1 MLVDSVDI
9 ELKAGDGGDGVIA
22 WRREKFVARG
32 GPEGGDGGRGGSII
46 LRTSHNLDTLSS
58 FRFRKTFKA
67 ERGHNGANKRK
78 TGPAGADLELLIPT
92 GTRVINLVD
101 NRVVADLTTNDESI
115 VIARGG
121 QGGLGNVHFVSA
133 TKQNPFE
140 ATKGTPG
147 QVLNVKLELQLV
159 ADVALIG
166 EPSSGKSSII
176 KELTGANVRIGA
188 YHFSTTEP
196 VLGVLQLGDQSLTLV
211 DLPGLIEGAHRGKG
225 LGAEFLKHTQRVRV
239 LLHILDGTDPDL
251 GRSESAVLTELEKYD
266 STLLTKPRVVVINK
280 SDLLSPTERKAIQ
293 KKYPDAVLIS
303 ATVGTNLKELQT
315 RLTEIAY

>member
-1 MLVDSVDI
+1 MLVDSVEI

-46 LRTSHNLDTLSS
+46 LRSTHNLDTLAS

-78 TGPAGADLELLIPT
+78 TGSAGADLELLIPT

-101 NRVVADLTTNDESI
+101 NRVIADLTTSDESI

-121 QGGLGNVHFVSA
+121 QGGLGNVHFVSS
-133 TKQNPFE
+133 TNQNPFE

-176 KELTGANVRIGA
+176 KALTGANVRIGA
-188 YHFSTTEP
+188 YNFSTTEP
-196 VLGVLQLGDQSLTLV
+196 VLGVLPLGEQSLTLV

-225 LGAEFLKHTQRVRV
+225 LGAEFLKHTQRVKV
-239 LLHILDGTDPDL
+239 LLHVLDGTAPEL
-251 GRSESAVLTELEKYD
+251 KRSENSVLTELKKYD
-266 STLLTKPRVVVINK
+266 PTLLDKPRLVVINK
-280 SDLLSPTERKAIQ
+280 SDLLSLDETKAMQ
-293 KKYPDAVLIS
+293 KKYPQAVLVS
-303 ATVGTNLKELQT
+303 ATTGANLKELQT
-315 RLTEIAY
+315 RLLEIV